1 MSGEPLFEESTK
13 VLIMARK
20 ILNNFG
26 SPISII
32 ATGGVYD
39 GKSAYIKILCGA
51 DLIQLYTGLVYK
63 GPFVVKNIL
72 DQIDRY
78 RKRDNIKNWVD
89 VRGLAKSIK
98 EANKIVENGLN
109 KKIQYNFYFCLTIKK
124 ASFIRSTRINLCL
137 KFAKFQVKN
146 QWLVTM

>member
-1 MSGEPLFEESTK
+1 
-13 VLIMARK
+13 MARK
-20 ILNNFG
+20 ILNDFG

-51 DLIQLYTGLVYK
+51 DLIQLYTGLVYE
-63 GPFVVKNIL
+63 GPFVIKNIL
-72 DQIDRY
+72 DQLDRY
-78 RKRDNIKNWVD
+78 RKRDNIKNWED

-109 KKIQYNFYFCLTIKK
+109 KKI
-124 ASFIRSTRINLCL
+124 
-137 KFAKFQVKN
+137 
-146 QWLVTM
+146 